1 MLPSATCEKDAVNR
15 IVAAHRPDVLFHA
28 AALKHVPIV
37 EAQPLEGLFTNVI
50 GTRNVAEAAL
60 RANVSTMI
68 MVSTDKAVNPANVM
82 GATKRMAE
90 MFCQAM
96 DLDSAVNGT
105 RFVTV
110 RFGNVLGSAGSVV
123 PLFENQIRAGG
134 PVTVTHP
141 EMERFFMTISEACL
155 LVLQAAAH
163 SHARQEERGRIYVLD
178 MGSPVKIVDLARN
191 LIRLSGRRPDT
202 DIQIVYTGLRPGEK
216 LYEELFDNKETL
228 SGTGASGILAAS
240 PRSIEGAL
248 IVRIFDEMKRR
259 IDAQDLPGALRLLKS
274 TVGEFTPGSEIHL
287 LMRGEDSSK
296 H

>member
-1 MLPSATCEKDAVNR
+1 
-15 IVAAHRPDVLFHA
+15 
-28 AALKHVPIV
+28 
-37 EAQPLEGLFTNVI
+37 
-50 GTRNVAEAAL
+50 
-60 RANVSTMI
+60 
-68 MVSTDKAVNPANVM
+68 
-82 GATKRMAE
+82 
-90 MFCQAM
+90 
-96 DLDSAVNGT
+96 
-105 RFVTV
+105 
-110 RFGNVLGSAGSVV
+110 
-123 PLFENQIRAGG
+123 
-134 PVTVTHP
+134 
-141 EMERFFMTISEACL
+141 
-155 LVLQAAAH
+155 
-163 SHARQEERGRIYVLD
+163 

-240 PRSIEGAL
+240 PRSIERAL

-287 LMRGEDSSK
+287 LMSGKDSSK